1 MFNVVMIVPTGVG
14 AEIGGFCGDATPA
27 AKLLAGC
34 CDNLIT
40 HPNVVNG
47 ADLNEMSENTLYV
60 EGSILD
66 RFLEGRIKLKT
77 PSSQNKILV
86 VGNSPLPTI
95 TVNAVSAARA
105 TMGIN
110 AEILPLNTPLE
121 MTGWIE
127 GDHATGDVYGW
138 EELVEQVKQ
147 HQFDALAIHTPIKV
161 DRELQIH
168 YFKNGGINPWG
179 GVEAKASK
187 LIADKL
193 NKPVAHA
200 PVEATKIDDKELY
213 LIQEN
218 EILDPR
224 MVSESLSMSYIYCV
238 FKGLNKAPRVSQ
250 WDGLSCDDVNCL
262 ITPVGCVG
270 KPHKACLKNGIDIIA
285 VKENKTCMNDE
296 MPEEFIF
303 VDNYL
308 EAAGMLMCRR
318 YGIYWKSVR
327 RPLSFT
333 KVLDK

>member
-168 YFKNGGINPWG
+168 YFKNGGIMRSS
-179 GVEAKASK
+179 EAR
-187 LIADKL
+187 
-193 NKPVAHA
+193 
-200 PVEATKIDDKELY
+200 KEGIHPQTLS
-213 LIQEN
+213 
-218 EILDPR
+218 R
-224 MVSESLSMSYIYCV
+224 MVETERL
-238 FKGLNKAPRVSQ
+238 
-250 WDGLSCDDVNCL
+250 
-262 ITPVGCVG
+262 
-270 KPHKACLKNGIDIIA
+270 
-285 VKENKTCMNDE
+285 VKEERGLYRDLK
-296 MPEEFIF
+296 
-303 VDNYL
+303 
-308 EAAGMLMCRR
+308 
-318 YGIYWKSVR
+318 VR
-327 RPLSFT
+327 R
-333 KVLDK
+333 VLALRSSRQTVARRASIKFRT